1 MHVYMSRA
9 NNMGIIV
16 TFPIRMDS
24 KGDTNEKRITDN
36 CQISSNTVAHREKL
50 SKTTRGYYGSCSEEK
65 RKETPVEK
73 GE

>member
-1 MHVYMSRA
+1 MHVYTSRA

-16 TFPIRMDS
+16 TFPIRMHS

-36 CQISSNTVAHREKL
+36 CQISSITVAHREKL
-50 SKTTRGYYGSCSEEK
+50 SKTTRGYYGSEEK
-65 RKETPVEK
+65 RKETSVEK